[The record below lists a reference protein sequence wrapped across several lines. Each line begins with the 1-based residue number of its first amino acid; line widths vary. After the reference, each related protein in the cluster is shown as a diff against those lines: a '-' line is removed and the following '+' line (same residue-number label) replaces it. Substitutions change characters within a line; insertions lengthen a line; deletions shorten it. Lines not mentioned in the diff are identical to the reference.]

1 MPKYDENPEQA
12 EAEIRAASDAASKA
26 DYVVALAE
34 ENLAFAEQT
43 LVYARESE
51 KDDEIADAER
61 EREQLQS
68 DLDAIKVDAEEAT
81 ENAYSVQAHWGF

>member
-12 EAEIRAASDAASKA
+12 EAEIRAATDAAGHL
-26 DYVVALAE
+26 DYVVGLAM

-51 KDDEIADAER
+51 NVDEIADAQR
-61 EREQLQS
+61 ERDELQV
-68 DLDAIKVDAEEAT
+68 DLDNLKKDAEDA
-81 ENAYSVQAHWGF
+81 VQNVYAIQANWTL